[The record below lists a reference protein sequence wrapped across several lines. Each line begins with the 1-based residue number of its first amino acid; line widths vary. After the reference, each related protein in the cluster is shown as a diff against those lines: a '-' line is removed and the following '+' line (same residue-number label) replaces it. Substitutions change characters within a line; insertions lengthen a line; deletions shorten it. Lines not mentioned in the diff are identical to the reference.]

1 MGRAL
6 VALALL
12 HVGAGRPDGL
22 WGSVKMVDELLAMA
36 RDQVKFEI
44 KNHKVKFENRG
55 SKTQGPPGQAQG
67 EDLVVLATFDGA
79 TGTTYSWR
87 AMNDPVMGGRS
98 HSTFEVEGSEG
109 HFKGTCA
116 VVPFLNAPGFCK
128 VGTQQSLFSPPPHFA
143 NASRFSEGALYLD
156 VETTTPEYGGF
167 MVAFG
172 ATNAKRPGGAMH
184 HSAPSFKAG
193 FKVPGTARTTVRVPF
208 SDFSVDWS
216 DFTGRCDTKDP
227 NNGYQHH
234 CCSAERPDVCPRA
247 DNLDKISSLEIW
259 AEGVAGDFDIKV
271 FSIGAGPLK
280 DHQGPLMI

>member
-12 HVGAGRPDGL
+12 HVGAGRPDGM

-44 KNHKVKFENRG
+44 KNHKVKFGNRG